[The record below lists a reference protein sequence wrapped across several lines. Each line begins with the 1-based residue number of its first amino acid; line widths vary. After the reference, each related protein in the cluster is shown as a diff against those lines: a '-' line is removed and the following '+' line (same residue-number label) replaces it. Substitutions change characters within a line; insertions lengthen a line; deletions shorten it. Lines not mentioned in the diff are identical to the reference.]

1 LPSNVTLTH
10 VGGVWFTVNFSL
22 IQGVSTLPLILGHGA
37 EALHDSLSDVGVA
50 ILYFVVIRQGRAHER
65 AMVRVLVIE
74 ESILDLGAVVNG
86 GVLVSQVVEVR
97 LDNQNKEVRK
107 E

>member
-1 LPSNVTLTH
+1 LR
-10 VGGVWFTVNFSL
+10 
-22 IQGVSTLPLILGHGA
+22 HGA

-50 ILYFVVIRQGRAHER
+50 ILYFVVIRQGRAHKR

-97 LDNQNKEVRK
+97 LDNQNEEVRK